1 MPAILC
7 RDVHRHFK
15 KVRALDGVDLS
26 VDEHQVF
33 GLLGPNGSGK
43 TTLLNQLQGLDTPT
57 SGDVAVLGLDPIR
70 DRVRLAERMGTQLQ
84 EATVIPRLT
93 VEEALR
99 TFASFYPRAR
109 GVQELLGELGLA
121 SKSHNNTK
129 SSTEHTPPRACGRT

>member
-1 MPAILC
+1 M
-7 RDVHRHFK
+7 
-15 KVRALDGVDLS
+15 
-26 VDEHQVF
+26 
-33 GLLGPNGSGK
+33 
-43 TTLLNQLQGLDTPT
+43 NQLQGLDAPT

-84 EATVIPRLT
+84 EETVIPRLT

-129 SSTEHTPPRACGRT
+129 LSTEHTPPRACGRT